1 MATNGCILVTGPTR
15 SGKSEWAE
23 QLALQSARP
32 VIYVATAQPD
42 CRDLEWQARLEQHRR
57 RRPRHW
63 QTREVPIDLAAT
75 LLTLPAEACV
85 LVDSLGT
92 WLTNLVDLPEAEWR
106 HRQIQFLQ
114 SLAQAT
120 CQVILVAEETGWG
133 VVPAYPLG
141 RTFCDRMGRLTRQV
155 GQLADPVYLVVAGHA
170 IDLRRW
176 GQSVPFSS

>member
-1 MATNGCILVTGPTR
+1 M
-15 SGKSEWAE
+15 
-23 QLALQSARP
+23 
-32 VIYVATAQPD
+32 
-42 CRDLEWQARLEQHRR
+42 
-57 RRPRHW
+57 
-63 QTREVPIDLAAT
+63 AAT
-75 LLTLPAEACV
+75 LLTIPADACV

-106 HRQIQFLQ
+106 QRQTQFLQ

-155 GQLADPVYLVVAGHA
+155 GQLADPVYLVVAGPCHRSA
-170 IDLRRW
+170 HLGANRPPRVADNLKLSKHLTAARTSQAQQR
-176 GQSVPFSS
+176 